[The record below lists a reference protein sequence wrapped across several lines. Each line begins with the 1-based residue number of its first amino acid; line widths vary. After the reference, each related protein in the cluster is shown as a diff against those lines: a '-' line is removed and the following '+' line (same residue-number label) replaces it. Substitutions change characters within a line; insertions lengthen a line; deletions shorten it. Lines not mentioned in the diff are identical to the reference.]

1 MFYSIELWSI
11 GNDRDRK
18 REEETEANV
27 ISRTFSRRRK
37 NPFKNILTA
46 PLKLFTPSH
55 WCSGKNKL
63 EHGQTLAYR
72 TSRGPIFQL

>member
-1 MFYSIELWSI
+1 MFYSIELWAI

-37 NPFKNILTA
+37 NPFK
-46 PLKLFTPSH
+46 KLFD
-55 WCSGKNKL
+55 
-63 EHGQTLAYR
+63 R
-72 TSRGPIFQL
+72 TFKTFFSFALMLWKK